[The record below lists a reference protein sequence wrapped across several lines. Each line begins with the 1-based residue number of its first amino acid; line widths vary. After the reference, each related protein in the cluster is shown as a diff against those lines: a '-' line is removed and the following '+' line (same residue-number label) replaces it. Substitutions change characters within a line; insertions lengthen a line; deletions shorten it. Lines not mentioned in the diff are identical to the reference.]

1 MRKIHLL
8 KLTNTLRYKII
19 LGLLSAWK
27 QDVVWEIRLTLKRF
41 ILPNA
46 HFREAKRLKEGEN
59 VSEERTRGWEGIIT
73 SVKCKPAQRIPPEK
87 EEEKKGN
94 MIACPI
100 IQWKIF

>member
-59 VSEERTRGWEGIIT
+59 VSEERTRGWEGSIT

-87 EEEKKGN
+87 EGKKKEIWLPALLFSEKY
-94 MIACPI
+94 
-100 IQWKIF
+100 F